1 MSSPSPL
8 IRIENMDKV
17 FTIKGQSFT
26 ALDQINL
33 DIFPQE
39 IFGIIGLSGAGKS
52 TLVRCINF
60 LERPTAGEVYFEG
73 QALSPLAERDLLKVR
88 RQMGMIFQQFN
99 LLMQRTALENVMF
112 PLEISGIRGQKAKD
126 RAKEL
131 LEVVGLADRLHAY
144 PAQLSGGQ
152 KQRVAIAR
160 ALATDPKVLL
170 CDEATSALDPETTRA
185 ILQLLKDLNRDLG
198 ITVIIITHEMAVIE
212 EVCQRLAIIDN
223 HKIVEV
229 GTVTEVFTRPQTEVA
244 RRLISHDRETIPFDR
259 KQGQTLRIIFDGSS
273 SYQPVI
279 SQMILDLK
287 ETVNI
292 LYADMKDI
300 DGTAFGEMI
309 LQVAPESDS
318 GRIAAYLQSHG
329 VQVQE
334 VETHV

>member
-1 MSSPSPL
+1 MTSPPL
-8 IRIENMDKV
+8 IRLENLDKV
-17 FTIKGQSFT
+17 FSIKGQSFT

-33 DIFPQE
+33 DIYPQE
-39 IFGIIGLSGAGKS
+39 IFGIIGMSGAGKS

-73 QALSPLAERDLLKVR
+73 KALTPLPEKYLLQIR

-99 LLMQRTALENVMF
+99 LLMQKTALENVMF
-112 PLEISGIRGQKAKD
+112 PLEIAGIRGQKAKD
-126 RAKEL
+126 RAQEL
-131 LEVVGLADRLHAY
+131 LEIVGLADRLHAY

-170 CDEATSALDPETTRA
+170 CDEATSALDPETTRS
-185 ILQLLKDLNRDLG
+185 ILQLLKDLNKNMG

-212 EVCQRLAIIDN
+212 EICQRLAIIDD
-223 HKIVEV
+223 HRIVEV
-229 GTVTEVFTRPQTEVA
+229 GTVTEVFTQPKTEVA
-244 RRLISHDRETIPFDR
+244 RRLISHNRETIHFDVD
-259 KQGQTLRIIFDGSS
+259 QGQALRIVFDGSS

-292 LYADMKDI
+292 LYADMKDLE
-300 DGTAFGEMI
+300 GTAMGEMI
-309 LQVAPESDS
+309 LQVAPGSNPA
-318 GRIAAYLQSHG
+318 RIAAYLESHG

-334 VETHV
+334 VEDHV